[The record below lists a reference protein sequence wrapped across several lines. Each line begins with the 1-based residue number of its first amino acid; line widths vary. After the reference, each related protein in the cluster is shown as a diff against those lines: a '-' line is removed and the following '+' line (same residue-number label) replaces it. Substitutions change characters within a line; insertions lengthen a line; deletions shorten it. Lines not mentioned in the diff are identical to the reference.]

1 MRTSKLGLVVI
12 VGLCVVMALMVVFG
26 LELSNT
32 QAKSRG
38 SLEDQVHERA
48 VLAASLIDSLFNTT
62 VTTQYC
68 QQDPGYCTATV
79 SLRYLASKNTQSTG
93 AVFAVMLSGGQV
105 LASTG
110 GITGP
115 ALAQVETSKA
125 LGLVRS
131 GHPYGLGDFI
141 PYGSSGVIE
150 FAVSFSTPF
159 GTRELVSAFQPSVL
173 GTFLTSELKSIP
185 GVAGEINYLLDANGV
200 VLSSSSLSVPVGAV
214 VTQPGATLAM
224 TRESVDSHG
233 TYFSAVPLSNSTW
246 RMVLASPDGPLFAS
260 VTGLH
265 QLVPWLLFA
274 GFALVALIALV
285 LGWRVLRTSD
295 QLRGV
300 NDELASVNGELVA
313 VNASL
318 ERRAAELARSN
329 EELDRFA
336 SIASHDLQEPLRKV
350 RTFTEQLS
358 VIERDRLSE
367 KGHDYLRR
375 ANSAAERMQSLIE
388 DLLKFSRVSTQGRP
402 FVPVDLNEVA
412 QGVVSDLDAQIT
424 STGASVHLG
433 HLPTLS
439 ADPLQMRQLVQNLI
453 SNALKF
459 TREGVTPD
467 IEVGSSIDGDMVHL
481 TVRDNGI
488 GFEPRYNMRIFRV
501 FERLHGRSEYPGTG
515 IGLALCR
522 KIADRHGGNIVADSE
537 PDVGSTFTVTLPLS
551 HLGNGTEQGVMD
563 QHLEA
568 HVDA

>member
-1 MRTSKLGLVVI
+1 MRTGRLGLVVI
-12 VGLCVVMALMVVFG
+12 VGLCVVMALLVVFG
-26 LELSNT
+26 LELSDT
-32 QAKSRG
+32 QAKSR
-38 SLEDQVHERA
+38 SSVENQVHDRA

-68 QQDPGYCTATV
+68 VQDPDYCTATV
-79 SLRYLASKNTQSTG
+79 SGAYLAAKNTQSAG
-93 AVFAVMLSGGQV
+93 NVFAIMFANGQV

-110 GITGP
+110 VTEQ
-115 ALAQVETSKA
+115 ALAQVKASKA
-125 LGLVRS
+125 MQLVQS
-131 GHPYGLGDFI
+131 GHPYGLGDYV
-141 PYGSSGVIE
+141 PYGTSGVIE
-150 FAVSFSTPF
+150 FAVSFSSPY
-159 GTRELVSAFQPSVL
+159 GKRVLVTAFAPSVL
-173 GTFLTSELKSIP
+173 SAFLTGELKSIP
-185 GVAGEINYLLDANGV
+185 GVNGELNYLLDGNGV
-200 VLSSSSLSVPVGAV
+200 VLSSNSLSLPVGSI
-214 VTQPGATLAM
+214 VTQPGATQAI
-224 TRESVDSHG
+224 THESVDTHG

-274 GFALVALIALV
+274 GFALVALIALG
-285 LGWRVLRTSD
+285 LGWRVLRTSE
-295 QLRGV
+295 QLRHV
-300 NDELASVNGELVA
+300 NDELASVNTELVG

-358 VIERDRLSE
+358 VIERDRLSD

-375 ANSAAERMQSLIE
+375 ANLAAERMQSLIE

-402 FVPVDLNEVA
+402 FVPVDLDDIA
-412 QGVVSDLDAQIT
+412 QGVISDLDAQIA

-433 HLPTLS
+433 QLPTIS
-439 ADPLQMRQLVQNLI
+439 ADPLQMRQLFQNLL

-459 TREGVTPD
+459 TRPGVTPD
-467 IEVGSSIDGDMVHL
+467 IEIAAAIDEDVVRL
-481 TVRDNGI
+481 SVRDNGI
-488 GFEPRYNMRIFRV
+488 GFEPKYSMRIFRV
-501 FERLHGRSEYPGTG
+501 FERLHGRSDYPGTG

-522 KIADRHGGNIVADSE
+522 KIADRHGGDIVADSE
-537 PDVGSTFTVTLPLS
+537 PNVGSTFTVTLPLS
-551 HLGNGTEQGVMD
+551 HFGDGTEQGVMD
-563 QHLEA
+563 QHLQA